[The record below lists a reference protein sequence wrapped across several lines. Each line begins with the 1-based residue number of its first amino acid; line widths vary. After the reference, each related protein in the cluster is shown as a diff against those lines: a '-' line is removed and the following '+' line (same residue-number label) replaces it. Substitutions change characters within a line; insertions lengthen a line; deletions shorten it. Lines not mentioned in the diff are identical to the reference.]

1 MSENDIINALGEFWF
16 PENKRQ
22 KFVGKLIRKDS
33 NIVLEAY
40 IACVLIKGTDA
51 FPGPMINGTVNG
63 VKVTLISACRISSA
77 GEFSSKKCNATFL
90 PNEVIVGQHYKDSSI
105 LVAKIEAKYTDIE
118 NWLMRC
124 PFAPGDPQETA
135 LVKITWQSPI
145 VIQDDIGEI
154 SIECALEQTY
164 TTVKRT
170 EINNCSHVSFLFN
183 KPTCLTDAQSKVFSF
198 RNLLTYFAGE
208 NLDCYNIR
216 FWDQKGVECLYV
228 LNFQESITRFQE
240 LPYPITY
247 SLIEPDFQNIWTQ
260 WTRFEAEQA
269 PICNLYFEVISNYS
283 RWSNQFLNLSQAL
296 EIFSCRLRDNSAK
309 DLYEEEKQANPDK
322 EYPDNTPFYFRL
334 KDIFCFIQSI
344 MGIEEDDVHLIAT
357 RIADT
362 RNYYTHYSKGKE
374 RKAIS
379 IQLLPKANRFLRT
392 SLTALVLRQIGV
404 SENIIRRQLPSFP
417 YGIRWNEVK
426 TIIAA
431 T

>member
-40 IACVLIKGTDA
+40 IACVLIKGTDT
-51 FPGPMINGTVNG
+51 FPSPMINGVVNG
-63 VKVTLISACRISSA
+63 VKVTLVSACCVSST

-105 LVAKIEAKYTDIE
+105 LVAKIEAQYTDIE

-154 SIECALEQTY
+154 NIECTLEQTY
-164 TTVKRT
+164 TTVKKT

-208 NLDCYNIR
+208 NLDCFNIH
-216 FWDQKGVECLYV
+216 FWDCKGVECIYA
-228 LNFQESITRFQE
+228 LNFRESITRLRQ

-247 SLIEPDFQNIWTQ
+247 FFIEPDFQNIWTQ
-260 WTRFEAEQA
+260 WTKFETEQA
-269 PICNLYFEVISNYS
+269 PICSLYFEVISNHS
-283 RWSNQFLNLSQAL
+283 RWSNQFLNLAQAL
-296 EIFSCRLRDNSAK
+296 EIFSCRLRDESAK
-309 DLYEEEKQANPDK
+309 KLYEEEKQANPDK

-334 KDIFCFIQSI
+334 KDIFCFMQSI
-344 MGIEEDDVHLIAT
+344 LAIGKSDVHLIAT
-357 RIADT
+357 KIADT
-362 RNYYTHYSKGKE
+362 RNYYTHYSE
-374 RKAIS
+374 RKEKKAVP
-379 IQLLPKANRFLRT
+379 IQLLSGANRFLQT
-392 SLTALVLRQIGV
+392 TLTALVLRQIGV
-404 SENIIRRQLPSFP
+404 SESIIKSQLSSYP
-417 YGIRWNEVK
+417 YGIWWTEVK